1 MMGSTLFQGYVG
13 SKSAYIAKYKAL
25 FDKTCK
31 EYVEPFVGGGAVY
44 FSNYNGEYEKECIND
59 INTSIMYVYHCL
71 ANERT
76 RDKMKESILSI
87 EKPDNEDMAR
97 KQFREA
103 KEFVNRY
110 RYVKDNSFVNDIEY
124 ARNSF
129 IVYSQS
135 YNAAGRTYSK
145 QKSNMQYKWEVRNN
159 LNKVLER
166 LVTKPIITA
175 DDGMEVIEKV
185 KKRSNV
191 QLFVDPPYL
200 GVYRNSNNLYN
211 YEMSDLFSHMRLAAL
226 LRDSKAAVVLCGY
239 RSSQKD
245 IPTLYDAMLT
255 GEQWHCYKIAD
266 TLKKSEVIKKGEKKQ
281 SCTEYVWTN
290 RTPEHAG
297 LHVSLIDYKEK
308 IDIDEYWNRI
318 KAAVN
323 KGKLSERDANEYR
336 DIFLKFND

>member
-1 MMGSTLFQGYVG
+1 MRSTLFQGYVG

-145 QKSNMQYKWEVRNN
+145 QKSNMQYKWEVKSN
-159 LNKVLER
+159 LDKVLER
-166 LVTKPIITA
+166 LVTKPIITVG
-175 DDGMEVIEKV
+175 DGMAAIEKV
-185 KKRSNV
+185 KEQSET
-191 QLFVDPPYL
+191 QLFIDPPYVGL
-200 GVYRNSNNLYN
+200 YRNSSNLYN
-211 YEMSDLFSHMRLAAL
+211 CEMADLLSHIKLAVL
-226 LRDSKAAVVLCGY
+226 LRNSKAAVVLCGY
-239 RSSQKD
+239 RSPRED
-245 IPTLYDAMLT
+245 IPTLYDAYLT
-255 GEQWHCYKIAD
+255 GEEWHCYKIAD
-266 TLKKSEVIKKGEKKQ
+266 TFKKSEVIKKGEKKQ
-281 SCTEYVWTN
+281 VCTEYVWTN

-297 LHVSLIDYKEK
+297 LHISLIDYKEK
-308 IDIDEYWNRI
+308 IDTNEFWDRI

-323 KGKLSERDANEYR
+323 KKQLSEKDANEYK
-336 DIFLKFND
+336 DIYQKFID